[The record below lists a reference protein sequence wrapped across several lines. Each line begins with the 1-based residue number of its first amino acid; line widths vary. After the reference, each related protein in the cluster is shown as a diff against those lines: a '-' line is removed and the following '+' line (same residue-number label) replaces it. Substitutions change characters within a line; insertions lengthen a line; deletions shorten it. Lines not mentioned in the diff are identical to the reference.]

1 VRRCGG
7 HNAAAAVA
15 DTKTNRN
22 RKEMHEE
29 APFTRPSKP
38 FAAGTEENS
47 GGLPAWP
54 IKPLHRLLISSADF
68 SSLL

>member
-1 VRRCGG
+1 
-7 HNAAAAVA
+7 
-15 DTKTNRN
+15 
-22 RKEMHEE
+22 MHEE
-29 APFTRPSKP
+29 APLTGPSKP